1 MSDSTSPS
9 SREAN
14 DRAFYRH
21 LRPVRRLFRVLEVAA
36 PPLVGPLSI
45 DLFRRARRHETPS
58 RELDWLASAAPLELR
73 VDRRPVAAWSWGA
86 GPTVLLA
93 HGWEGRGS
101 QMGAL
106 ALALEDAG
114 YRAVAFDMPGH
125 GASHGRRSS
134 LPQFARAVR
143 AAADATGPVH
153 AVVAHSFGA
162 AGTGWALHQGLAV
175 GRLVFVS
182 PPWDL
187 QPYIDYFASLV
198 GLSDRG
204 VPRMLEQFGK
214 RFDAPWPQ
222 ARFATHLAKDDT
234 PLLVVHDTED
244 SETPVEGGR
253 RLAAEWPNGRVVET
267 TGLGHNRILRDRG
280 VVEEVVRFVAAGA
293 APAEPARRASG

>member
-1 MSDSTSPS
+1 
-9 SREAN
+9 
-14 DRAFYRH
+14 
-21 LRPVRRLFRVLEVAA
+21 
-36 PPLVGPLSI
+36 
-45 DLFRRARRHETPS
+45 
-58 RELDWLASAAPLELR
+58 
-73 VDRRPVAAWSWGA
+73 
-86 GPTVLLA
+86 
-93 HGWEGRGS
+93 
-101 QMGAL
+101 
-106 ALALEDAG
+106 
-114 YRAVAFDMPGH
+114 MPGH
-125 GASHGRRSS
+125 GASRGSRSS

-198 GLSDRG
+198 GLSERG

-280 VVEEVVRFVAAGA
+280 VVEEVVRFVSAGEATAPPTRARSSAPQRAASFSGA
-293 APAEPARRASG
+293 ATQAS